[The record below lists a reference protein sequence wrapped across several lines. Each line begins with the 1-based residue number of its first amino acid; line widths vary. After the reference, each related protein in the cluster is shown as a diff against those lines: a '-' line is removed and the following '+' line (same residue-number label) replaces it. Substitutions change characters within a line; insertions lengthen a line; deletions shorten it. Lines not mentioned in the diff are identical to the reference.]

1 MFIITIYIYTIPYNL
16 LLLFFL
22 LIYLV
27 KKSNKKIVM
36 EDLSYF
42 RVTILFIKQTVR
54 LERRTMLFDRLYSST
69 VERNTVNI
77 LINVQFILKAYIVFI
92 SDNL

>member
-1 MFIITIYIYTIPYNL
+1 
-16 LLLFFL
+16 
-22 LIYLV
+22 
-27 KKSNKKIVM
+27 M

-42 RVTILFIKQTVR
+42 RVTIIFIRQTVR
-54 LERRTMLFDRLYSST
+54 LERGTVFFDRLYSST